1 MPRGVKRTI
10 NITEEIAAVDAKIQR
25 HEKSIAELKSMRSQL
40 EDQQYRQDTGRLMQ
54 AITMN
59 GMTIDDAIEK
69 LSVK

>member
-40 EDQQYRQDTGRLMQ
+40 EDQQYRQDTGRLME

>member
-69 LSVK
+69 LSIK